1 MIYASLLTYLK
12 KNINKKK
19 NLIFFLPV
27 FSQGGAGNSILRLC
41 KNIKYRSYNIFIIS
55 IGKNYYKN
63 DFKKLNICIVE
74 LEFKKLFFS
83 IKEIQRII
91 IEIINNN
98 FTNTFLISNI
108 NYANVIC
115 CYYLRNIKFLKI
127 ITIERTPIQEL
138 DFYISI
144 KDFIKK
150 KIIKFLIL
158 TTYKNAHIRIGNS
171 YTVSKDL
178 SKICN
183 CKVKTLLPFIKI
195 TKKKYLKFKKEK
207 ISLLWIGRMS
217 AEKNIDDLINAINY
231 LKDINFELNIL
242 TDNKLILSNYKIDRT
257 LHKKINLIKFNKKK
271 ISNFYKTSD
280 ILISTSY
287 YEGFPNV
294 IAEAINYNCFII
306 SADNFGGSKQLISN
320 KKSGLFYKIQDP
332 QNLAEKIKFTIKNIS
347 RVKKMISNSKKNLI
361 TLAKNYNQSYDK
373 LFNKL

>member
-1 MIYASLLTYLK
+1 MIYSNLLTYLK

-19 NLIFFLPV
+19 NLIFFLPN

-41 KNIKYRSYNIFIIS
+41 KNMKYLSYNIFVIS

-63 DFKKLNICIVE
+63 DFKKLNICVVE

-91 IEIINNN
+91 IKIINNN
-98 FTNTFLISNI
+98 LTNTFLISNI

-115 CYYLRNIKFLKI
+115 CYYLRNIELLKI
-127 ITIERTPIQEL
+127 ITIERTPVQEL

-158 TTYKNAHIRIGNS
+158 TTYKNAYLRIGNS
-171 YTVSKDL
+171 YPVSRDL

-183 CKVKTLLPFIKI
+183 CKVKTFLPFIKI
-195 TKKKYLKFKKEK
+195 TKKNYLKFKKEK

-231 LKDINFELNIL
+231 LKDINFKLNIL

-257 LHKKINLIKFNKKK
+257 LYKKINLIKFDKKK
-271 ISNFYKTSD
+271 ISNFYKISD
-280 ILISTSY
+280 ILISTSF

-306 SADNFGGSKQLISN
+306 SADNFGGSKQLITN

-332 QNLAEKIKFTIKNIS
+332 QDLAEKIKFTIKNIPK
-347 RVKKMISNSKKNLI
+347 VKKMIFNSKKNLI

-373 LFNKL
+373 LFKKL